1 MAWLPIF
8 CYNLYILLSSV
19 TRIGSM
25 IKMIRKLKEILLYQI
40 TGNGDL
46 KSVNAQVMEEN
57 RKFAIIW
64 SIFQILYWG
73 FCLFMS
79 TRQPDYRMCRHVYI
93 VAFSICVVSLLLALF
108 AVPRVH
114 WLIRPVALM
123 VDIAFLGAGIGVAQ
137 LLAPKTIIIFASV
150 LVIPVF
156 FISDTLSTIVLLV
169 FNIIVFSVSGKNTME
184 PETFSWVRTNL
195 IIFSSIGLFL
205 GYFVNRTRY
214 ERYLFADSAVKL
226 AELQTK
232 YAYDDPLTGLHNRRA
247 YSEMSDQLAT
257 NKPAYCCVV
266 MMDINGLK
274 KTNDNLGHEAGD
286 ELIAGTAECIRQ
298 GFEGIDTVYRIGG
311 DEFCAILT
319 DPKIDAGQCIARI
332 NELGA
337 RWKGK
342 YIKNVSVS
350 CGCAQTE
357 DFTDLDSITKEA
369 DRAMYEAKRNYYI
382 SNGID
387 RRRR

>member
-1 MAWLPIF
+1 
-8 CYNLYILLSSV
+8 
-19 TRIGSM
+19 
-25 IKMIRKLKEILLYQI
+25 MIRKLKEILLYQT

-46 KSVNAQVMEEN
+46 KSINAQVMEQN

-79 TRQPDYRMCRHVYI
+79 INTPDYRLCRHVYI
-93 VAFSICVVSLLLALF
+93 GALSICAVALLLALF
-108 AVPRVH
+108 AAPRVR
-114 WLIRPVALM
+114 WLIIPAAIM
-123 VDIAFLGAGIGVAQ
+123 VDIAFLGAGVGVAQ
-137 LLAPKTIIIFASV
+137 LMAPKTIIIFASV
-150 LVIPVF
+150 LVVPVF
-156 FISDTLSTIVLLV
+156 FISDIISTIVLL
-169 FNIIVFSVSGKNTME
+169 IVNFIMFSLAGKNTME
-184 PETFSWVRTNL
+184 PSIYIWVRTNL
-195 IIFSSIGLFL
+195 IIFSSVGLIL
-205 GYFVNRTRY
+205 GYFVNRTRF
-214 ERYLFADSAVKL
+214 ERYLFAESAVKL

-232 YAYDDPLTGLHNRRA
+232 YAYNDPMTGLHNRRA
-247 YSEMSDQLAT
+247 YSEMSDQLAA

-274 KTNDNLGHEAGD
+274 KTNDTLGHEAGD
-286 ELIAGTAECIRQ
+286 ELIAGAAECIRQ

-319 DPKIDAGQCIARI
+319 DPKIDADQCVART
-332 NELGA
+332 NELCAG
-337 RWKGK
+337 WKGQYVK
-342 YIKNVSVS
+342 SVSVS
-350 CGCAQTE
+350 CGSARTE

>member
-1 MAWLPIF
+1 
-8 CYNLYILLSSV
+8 
-19 TRIGSM
+19 
-25 IKMIRKLKEILLYQI
+25 MIRKLREILLYQ
-40 TGNGDL
+40 TAGNGDL
-46 KSVNAQVMEEN
+46 KSINAQVMEEN

-73 FCLFMS
+73 FCLIMS
-79 TRQPDYRMCRHVYI
+79 INHPDYRLCRHVYI
-93 VAFSICVVSLLLALF
+93 VALSICAVALLLALF
-108 AVPRVH
+108 AVPRVR
-114 WLIRPVALM
+114 WLTIPAAIM
-123 VDIAFLGAGIGVAQ
+123 VDIAFLGAGVGVAQ

-156 FISDTLSTIVLLV
+156 FISDIISTIILLV
-169 FNIIVFSVSGKNTME
+169 FNIIVFSVSGKDTMA
-184 PETFSWVRTNL
+184 PDTYAWVRTNL

-205 GYFVNRTRY
+205 GYFVNKTRF
-214 ERYLFADSAVKL
+214 ERYLFAESAVKL

-247 YSEMSDQLAT
+247 YSEMSDQFAA

-274 KTNDNLGHEAGD
+274 KTNDTLGHEAGD
-286 ELIAGTAECIRQ
+286 ELIAGAAECIRR

-319 DPKIDAGQCIARI
+319 DPKIDADQCVARM
-332 NELGA
+332 NELCA
-337 RWKGK
+337 EWKGQ
-342 YIKNVSVS
+342 YVKNVSVS
-350 CGCAQTE
+350 CGCARTE
-357 DFTDLDSITKEA
+357 DFTDLDTITKEA

>member
-1 MAWLPIF
+1 M
-8 CYNLYILLSSV
+8 
-19 TRIGSM
+19 
-25 IKMIRKLKEILLYQI
+25 
-40 TGNGDL
+40 
-46 KSVNAQVMEEN
+46 
-57 RKFAIIW
+57 
-64 SIFQILYWG
+64 
-73 FCLFMS
+73 
-79 TRQPDYRMCRHVYI
+79 
-93 VAFSICVVSLLLALF
+93 
-108 AVPRVH
+108 
-114 WLIRPVALM
+114 
-123 VDIAFLGAGIGVAQ
+123 
-137 LLAPKTIIIFASV
+137 
-150 LVIPVF
+150 IPVF

-274 KTNDNLGHEAGD
+274 KTNDTLGHEAGD
-286 ELIAGTAECIRQ
+286 ELIAGAAECIRQ

-319 DPKIDAGQCIARI
+319 DPKIDVGQCIART
-332 NELGA
+332 NELCAG
-337 RWKGK
+337 WKGK
-342 YIKNVSVS
+342 YIKNVSVA
-350 CGCAQTE
+350 CGIARTE